1 MRLQPCHLL
10 AGLLLQCLQPCT
22 ALPSSDI
29 PRTDAATGGRTTFE
43 DRDGVV
49 HTIFEHDAT
58 GAKLDFVSNSGICE
72 TTPGVA
78 QHSGYLNVGG
88 KENMFFWFFEARHN
102 ATTAPLAAW
111 FNGGPGCSSM
121 VGLFQV

>member
-10 AGLLLQCLQPCT
+10 AGLVLPWLQPCT
-22 ALPSSDI
+22 ALPSTDI
-29 PRTDAATGGRTTFE
+29 HRTDVATRGRTTFE
-43 DRDGVV
+43 EQEGIL
-49 HTIFEHDAT
+49 HTIFEHEAT

-88 KENMFFWFFEARHN
+88 KSFLTFSFHSKD
-102 ATTAPLAAW
+102 L
-111 FNGGPGCSSM
+111 GGVELM
-121 VGLFQV
+121 TE